1 MEKYIKP
8 LLNEF
13 GAQHVADPQLLRKYE
28 QLQYLDVLG
37 ARIWISAHSENW
49 RQRAAAVEAV
59 LKFSQNKLPQ
69 RYNNG
74 RTKNLFLALM

>member
-8 LLNEF
+8 LLAEF
-13 GAQHVADPQLLRKYE
+13 GAHNVADPELLRKYE
-28 QLQYLDVLG
+28 QLEYLDVLG

-59 LKFSQNKLPQ
+59 LKFSQDKLPE
-69 RYNNG
+69 RYNSG
-74 RTKNLFLALM
+74 KTKNLFLALM